1 MQYTHRML
9 VILAIKRQYDFFPRE
24 IKQKIFSRVTCDA
37 LHNRATFC
45 NGIMLVNYSQVLHRS
60 VNCFSDYKAYWT
72 RFLQPKLVHGTFTS
86 TRAWKTKNRHYI
98 NRYILVIPIFFYL
111 FFIKPLTVFIRRLFL
126 RVLHIFH
133 FQGEPRFCKPYRAI
147 GSIKRTLAMLFPP
160 VRWGTTKRNPVTCTY
175 SIFSIN

>member
-1 MQYTHRML
+1 MWLTCKLNTHRML
-9 VILAIKRQYDFFPRE
+9 VILAIKRQYGFFLRE

-45 NGIMLVNYSQVLHRS
+45 NGIMLVNYFQVLHRS

-98 NRYILVIPIFFYL
+98 NRYILVIPIFFDL

-126 RVLHIFH
+126 RVLHIISFS
-133 FQGEPRFCKPYRAI
+133 GRA
-147 GSIKRTLAMLFPP
+147 SVL
-160 VRWGTTKRNPVTCTY
+160 
-175 SIFSIN
+175 